1 MDLNARTKIWRNE
14 DHVNE
19 DSVRV
24 LIIPGSTLV
33 PRKKRVLLG
42 TSSHGSEKDKNEAAE
57 SYRLTKNPR
66 NSYGIS
72 RWHCSLST
80 FQTCKKRRLDGM
92 SEKRISLQ
100 FIIIERN

>member
-42 TSSHGSEKDKNEAAE
+42 TYSHGSEMDKNEAAE
-57 SYRLTKNPR
+57 SYRLTKKKIHAIR
-66 NSYGIS
+66 TVFLGGIA
-72 RWHCSLST
+72 L
-80 FQTCKKRRLDGM
+80 
-92 SEKRISLQ
+92 
-100 FIIIERN
+100 

>member
-24 LIIPGSTLV
+24 LIIPSNTLV

-42 TSSHGSEKDKNEAAE
+42 TYSHGSEMDKNEAAG
-57 SYRLTKNPR
+57 SSHQNKQFHAIRTVFLG
-66 NSYGIS
+66 GIA
-72 RWHCSLST
+72 L
-80 FQTCKKRRLDGM
+80 
-92 SEKRISLQ
+92 
-100 FIIIERN
+100 